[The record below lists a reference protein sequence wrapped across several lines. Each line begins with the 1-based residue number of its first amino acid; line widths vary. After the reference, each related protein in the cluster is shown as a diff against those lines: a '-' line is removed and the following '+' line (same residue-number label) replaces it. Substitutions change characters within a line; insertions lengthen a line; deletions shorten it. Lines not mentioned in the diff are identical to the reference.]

1 MSVTGS
7 IMAGVGL
14 AGSIGGAAIQSSAA
28 GHAADTQAQAAEQA
42 AQLQHQDEQDA
53 LAFNKQQWNTQ
64 QQNMAPWLQAGRTD
78 LATLQKSLPELTAGF
93 NEKFQAPTG
102 ATEQND
108 PGYQFRLDQGMKML
122 DNSAAAKGGL
132 LSGNT
137 LQGEQNYAQN
147 YASNEY
153 GNVYNRAMGEYTNR
167 FNIDSANKARKFN
180 DLAALS
186 GVGQT
191 TAAQLGQQGQVAADN
206 ASRILLTSGQ
216 QIGNQM
222 NNAAAAR
229 ASGYGAGANAWSGAL
244 NSGTSSLSNLLLMN
258 QLFGGSNPTAG
269 INLNSVPNPPLTDP
283 AYYGIGG

>member
-1 MSVTGS
+1 MPPLA
-7 IMAGVGL
+7 IMGGIAL
-14 AGSIGGAAIQSSAA
+14 AGSIGGAAISSHAA
-28 GHAADTQAQAAEQA
+28 GKAASTQAQAAEDA
-42 AQLQHQDEQDA
+42 ANLQHQDAQQA
-53 LAFNKQQWNTQ
+53 LAFQKQQYGDQ
-64 QQNMAPWLQAGRTD
+64 QRNMAPWLQAGKTD
-78 LATLQKSLPELTAGF
+78 LASLQSQLPQLTAGF
-93 NEKFQAPTG
+93 NEQFQAPTG

-153 GNVYNRAMGEYTNR
+153 GNVYNRAMQEYQNR

-180 DLAALS
+180 DLASLS

-191 TAAQLGQQGQVAADN
+191 TAAQLGQQGQAAAN
-206 ASRILLTSGQ
+206 NVSNTLLTSGQ
-216 QIGNQM
+216 QIGGEI

-229 ASGYGAGANAWSGAL
+229 ASGYVGGANAWSGAL
-244 NSGTSSLSNLLLMN
+244 SGGTNNLIDLYMLSKMGG
-258 QLFGGSNPTAG
+258 FGGGGAGPNVPT
-269 INLNSVPNPPLTDP
+269 
-283 AYYGIGG
+283 YGS